1 MNYIIS
7 AIGLSIPEITLMS
20 RNDRAIVTV
29 PFGNHPK
36 YKINPLLYMF
46 LQRLYVGRSKGTY
59 IGGYTFNIKV
69 VEWNQTEWYQTT
81 HQELFSQSLFST
93 DDISDFLA

>member
-1 MNYIIS
+1 MIQC
-7 AIGLSIPEITLMS
+7 
-20 RNDRAIVTV
+20 RNIRAIVRFHSV
-29 PFGNHPK
+29 IILNK

-81 HQELFSQSLFST
+81 HQELVR
-93 DDISDFLA
+93 

>member
-1 MNYIIS
+1 
-7 AIGLSIPEITLMS
+7 
-20 RNDRAIVTV
+20 
-29 PFGNHPK
+29 
-36 YKINPLLYMF
+36 MF

-81 HQELFSQSLFST
+81 HRELFS
-93 DDISDFLA
+93 

>member
-1 MNYIIS
+1 
-7 AIGLSIPEITLMS
+7 
-20 RNDRAIVTV
+20 
-29 PFGNHPK
+29 
-36 YKINPLLYMF
+36 MF

-81 HQELFSQSLFST
+81 HQELFRQPLFST
-93 DDISDFLA
+93 DNISNFLA

>member
-1 MNYIIS
+1 
-7 AIGLSIPEITLMS
+7 
-20 RNDRAIVTV
+20 
-29 PFGNHPK
+29 
-36 YKINPLLYMF
+36 MF

-81 HQELFSQSLFST
+81 HQELFSQPLFST
-93 DDISDFLA
+93 DNISNFLAQGL

>member
-1 MNYIIS
+1 
-7 AIGLSIPEITLMS
+7 
-20 RNDRAIVTV
+20 
-29 PFGNHPK
+29 
-36 YKINPLLYMF
+36 MF

-81 HQELFSQSLFST
+81 HQELFSQPLFST
-93 DDISDFLA
+93 NNIGNFLT